1 MCIRDRFSISL
12 GADGVQL
19 VEVGLEFGASI
30 SLDLGIASGGVTIV
44 AGIYF
49 ALGSDSVN
57 LTGFFQASGNLEVL
71 GIISISIVFYL
82 ALTYQSPPASAY
94 GTASVTVSVSVL
106 FLSVSVSLTV
116 TKQIYSSD
124 PTIPFDEAISAA
136 DWSDYCAS
144 FA

>member
-1 MCIRDRFSISL
+1 
-12 GADGVQL
+12 
-19 VEVGLEFGASI
+19 
-30 SLDLGIASGGVTIV
+30 
-44 AGIYF
+44 
-49 ALGSDSVN
+49 
-57 LTGFFQASGNLEVL
+57 
-71 GIISISIVFYL
+71 
-82 ALTYQSPPASAY
+82 
-94 GTASVTVSVSVL
+94 VSVL